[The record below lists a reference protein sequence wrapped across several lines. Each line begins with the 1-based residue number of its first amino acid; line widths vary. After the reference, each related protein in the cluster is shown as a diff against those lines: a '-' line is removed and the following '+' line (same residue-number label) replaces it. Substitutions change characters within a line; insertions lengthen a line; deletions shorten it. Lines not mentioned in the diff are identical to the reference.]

1 VHDAFLEQLSSGTLI
16 INRLER
22 RPKVGNVFIHISVS
36 AIKVTVTD
44 TVVKHYLELDKGV
57 SYLINDF
64 CFIDIYFRIPLTVC
78 QG

>member
-1 VHDAFLEQLSSGTLI
+1 
-16 INRLER
+16 
-22 RPKVGNVFIHISVS
+22 VS

-64 CFIDIYFRIPLTVC
+64 CFINILVPGRHTLDTVVSFSSKF
-78 QG
+78 